1 MCNLEILQV
10 QHTTDERE
18 VETIM
23 RLRKAQQGKR
33 HNSIMLFFNACKR

>member
-18 VETIM
+18 LLETIM
-23 RLRKAQQGKR
+23 LLRKDQQGKR
-33 HNSIMLFFNACKR
+33 HSSMLFFTACKK